1 MATNSGDVKISLDS
15 DKAPCAANSF
25 LSLAKQGFFD
35 DTNCHRLVAGGKMAL
50 NVLQCGDPTGSGTGD
65 PGYEFDEE
73 LIDQDP
79 RLQPCYG
86 QTSPD
91 SGKEFCTYPA
101 GTVAVAKG
109 NAAGNIGFAVLP
121 RLRGLHPR
129 RGVHPS
135 RPDECFRPQGRAVD
149 RREGCRARHGDT
161 EGTRSPSHRSS
172 RPGLSRGSP
181 CPTRRVESM
190 EFRYLGN
197 SGMKISEITYGNW
210 LTHGSQVE
218 NDVATQCV
226 RAALDEGIS
235 TFDTADVYANTAA
248 ETVLGDALKGER
260 RESLEIFTKVYW
272 PTGPGGKNDTGLSR
286 KHIMESINGSLKRL
300 QTDYVDLY
308 QAHRFDTE
316 TPLEETMQAFADVV
330 RQGKA
335 HYIGVSEWTADQ
347 IRAGHELAQELN
359 IQLISSQP
367 QYSMLWRVI
376 EDEVVPT
383 SRELGVSQIVW
394 SPIAQGV
401 LSGKYKPGQA
411 PPEGSR
417 ATDEK
422 GGADMIKRFMDD
434 DVLQRIQ
441 DLEPVAKE
449 LDLTMAQLAVAWV
462 LQNDNVAAALVGA
475 SRPEQVTEN
484 VKAAGVKIPDEL
496 MTRIDD
502 ALGDVVERDPG
513 KTAETAPK
521 TRVA

>member
-1 MATNSGDVKISLDS
+1 
-15 DKAPCAANSF
+15 
-25 LSLAKQGFFD
+25 
-35 DTNCHRLVAGGKMAL
+35 
-50 NVLQCGDPTGSGTGD
+50 
-65 PGYEFDEE
+65 
-73 LIDQDP
+73 
-79 RLQPCYG
+79 
-86 QTSPD
+86 
-91 SGKEFCTYPA
+91 
-101 GTVAVAKG
+101 
-109 NAAGNIGFAVLP
+109 
-121 RLRGLHPR
+121 
-129 RGVHPS
+129 
-135 RPDECFRPQGRAVD
+135 
-149 RREGCRARHGDT
+149 
-161 EGTRSPSHRSS
+161 
-172 RPGLSRGSP
+172 
-181 CPTRRVESM
+181 M

-197 SGMKISEITYGNW
+197 SGLKISEITYGNW

-235 TFDTADVYANTAA
+235 TFDTADVYANTKA
-248 ETVLGDALKGER
+248 ESVLGDALKGER

-286 KHIMESINGSLKRL
+286 KHIMESINGSLTRL

-308 QAHRFDTE
+308 QAHRYDTE
-316 TPLEETMQAFADVV
+316 TPLEETMQAFADIV

-335 HYIGVSEWTADQ
+335 LYIGVSEWTASQ
-347 IRAGHELAQELN
+347 IRSGHRLATELG

-383 SRELGVSQIVW
+383 CSQLGISQIVW

-401 LSGKYKPGQA
+401 LSGKYLPGQA

-422 GGADMIKRFMDD
+422 GGANMIKRFMSD
-434 DVLQRIQ
+434 DVLTRVQAIK
-441 DLEPVAKE
+441 PVAEE

-475 SRPEQVTEN
+475 SRPEQVSEN
-484 VKAAGVKIPDEL
+484 VKAAGVKIPKEL
-496 MTRIDD
+496 MTRIDE
-502 ALGDVVERDPG
+502 ALGDVVERDG
-513 KTAETAPK
+513 ARTAAGAPK